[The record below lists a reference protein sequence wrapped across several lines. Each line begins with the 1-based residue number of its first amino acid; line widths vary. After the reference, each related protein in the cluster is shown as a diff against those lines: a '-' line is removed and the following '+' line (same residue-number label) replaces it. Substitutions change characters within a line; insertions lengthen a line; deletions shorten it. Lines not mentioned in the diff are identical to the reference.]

1 MVVPNTGCVCVAREA
16 LGLREERRTMKF
28 VILITLAQA
37 SGRGEAQASTAIHH
51 GRATHTEPHP
61 LKRMWNDTVDGTLR

>member
-1 MVVPNTGCVCVAREA
+1 
-16 LGLREERRTMKF
+16 MKF